1 MNKVTKNGLSH
12 TKGDT
17 FLFEVTANEAFSEG
31 STLKFTVA
39 KNEDETPVISNNY
52 SLSNNTFSVSLSET
66 DEKKLDIGIY
76 VFKMTVLN
84 LSGQIITQ
92 ASGELEIKWGA

>member
-1 MNKVTKNGLSH
+1 MNKVTKNGISH

-17 FLFEVTANEAFSEG
+17 FLFEVTTNEQFSEG
-31 STLKFTVA
+31 LTLKFVVA
-39 KNEDETPVISNNY
+39 ENEESKLIIQNNY
-52 SLSNNTFSVSLSET
+52 YVSDNKFLVSLNES
-66 DEKKLDIGIY
+66 DESKLDIGIY
-76 VFKMTVLN
+76 VYKMILLN